1 MAQNNILI
9 EQYRTSPAVAKRN
22 AAGLNAWAGSVT
34 AQAIPGTKPDE
45 VWVKT
50 RIVAERIPQQID
62 SYVSRTMG
70 YFMQDPATVTNIWQ
84 FLNYNNDAT
93 DVALSGQI
101 ESIIAAFMPRF
112 SDIDVTDAQ
121 AVEWLTNHGFPA

>member
-9 EQYRTSPAVAKRN
+9 EQYRTSPAVMKRN

-34 AQAIPGTKPDE
+34 AQVIPPAPDE

-62 SYVSRTMG
+62 AYVSRTMG
-70 YFMQDPATVTNIWQ
+70 YFMQDPATVTNIWE
-84 FLNYNNDAT
+84 FLNYNNDAKE
-93 DVALSGQI
+93 VALSGQI

-112 SDIDVTDAQ
+112 ADIDVTDQQ
-121 AVEWLTNHGFPA
+121 AADWKTAHGIAA